1 VTAPRLVVSGIDGC
15 ILDPLTRDY
24 APARPA
30 IAQLARLHLPLVL
43 CSTRSRAEVA
53 FVARVLGLDAPL
65 VAENGAL
72 LLVPH
77 AHLRGGVPGGERDGD
92 WHVLRLGPRRETLR
106 RTLEDLAA
114 EAVVRVRL
122 LADLT
127 GDERRQRGGL
137 ASLLGPAAA
146 ASREHTEPFLLEG
159 EADAAALAR
168 AAEARGLRLTRGQS
182 FWHLCGGADKGL
194 ALRTLFA
201 LYEREGR
208 RPEVIG
214 LGSWP
219 VDLPMLRAVDRPI
232 VVPGHGGRVDPALA
246 EGLPGAERAWQGGP
260 RGWADAVLSALA
272 ERRLPPLAPPASRR
286 EPRPPGLSRAA
297 S

>member
-1 VTAPRLVVSGIDGC
+1 VNAFRLVVSGVDGC
-15 ILDPLTRDY
+15 LLDPLTRDFD
-24 APARPA
+24 PARPA
-30 IAQLARLHLPLVL
+30 IAQLARLHVPLVL
-43 CSTRSRAEVA
+43 CSTRARAEVA

-72 LLVPH
+72 LLVPD
-77 AHLRGGVPGGERDGD
+77 AHLRDGVPGGERDGD

-114 EAVVRVRL
+114 EAGVRVRL
-122 LADLT
+122 L
-127 GDERRQRGGL
+127 
-137 ASLLGPAAA
+137 GPGAAA
-146 ASREHTEPFLLEG
+146 REHTEPFLLEG
-159 EADAAALAR
+159 EADAGALAR
-168 AAEARGLRLTRGQS
+168 AAEARGLRLTRGPS

-194 ALRTLFA
+194 ALRTLVA

-219 VDLPMLRAVDRPI
+219 VDLPMLRAADRAI
-232 VVPGHGGRVDPALA
+232 VVPGPGGRVDTALA
-246 EGLPGAERAWQGGP
+246 EGLPGAERAWKGGP
-260 RGWADAVLSALA
+260 RGWSDAVLSALA
-272 ERRLPPLAPPASRR
+272 GRRLPPLAAPVPRR
-286 EPRPPGLSRAA
+286 EPRPPRLSRAA

>member
-1 VTAPRLVVSGIDGC
+1 VNAPRLVVSGVDGC
-15 ILDPLTRDY
+15 LLDPLTRDY
-24 APARPA
+24 DPARPA
-30 IAQLARLHLPLVL
+30 IAQLARLRVPLVL
-43 CSTRSRAEVA
+43 CSTRARAEVA

-72 LLVPH
+72 LLVPE
-77 AHLRGGVPGGERDGD
+77 AHLRDGVPGGERDGD

-114 EAVVRVRL
+114 ETGVRVRL
-122 LADLT
+122 LSDLT
-127 GDERRQRGGL
+127 SDERRQRGGL
-137 ASLLGPAAA
+137 ASLLGPTPAA
-146 ASREHTEPFLLEG
+146 REHTEPFLLEG

-168 AAEARGLRLTRGQS
+168 AAEARGLRLTRGPS
-182 FWHLCGGADKGL
+182 LWHLCGGADKGL
-194 ALRTLFA
+194 ALRTLVA

-219 VDLPMLRAVDRPI
+219 VDLPMLRAVGRPI
-232 VVPGHGGRVDPALA
+232 VVPGPGGRIEAALA

-260 RGWADAVLSALA
+260 RGWNDAVLSALA
-272 ERRLPPLAPPASRR
+272 GRRLPPLAPTAARR
-286 EPRPPGLSRAA
+286 GPPVPRLSRAA